1 MQSRRG
7 IPVSPGIAIAK
18 AVVLDNDEHSVV
30 KRHVPEA
37 KLDDEHALVDAA
49 IHDAIQELSDLH
61 AQTASVLGDHL
72 ADIFAFHSGLLKDKA
87 IVSRFHAVI
96 DGERVTA
103 AYAVF
108 MVMQDLAD
116 QFLAQ
121 DNAFFRERV
130 SDIYDLK
137 RRLLEK
143 LVGEQR
149 SALAGLEHPAIVV
162 AHDLTPSQ
170 TAALDR
176 KLIRGLATDLGGR
189 TSHTAILAHALGIP
203 AVVGLKDI
211 TKRAATGD
219 TIILDGHRGHAILQP
234 DAAQLLESRQEAR
247 AYREQEKELKK
258 LRDQPA
264 ITTDGTE
271 VTLMAN
277 IEFTDEVPEAIEF
290 GAQGIGLYRTEF
302 LFMDGD
308 RVPTEHEQFEN
319 YAAAVQALG
328 GRPMTIRTLDLGA
341 DKIAPGLAEIHDEK
355 EPNPFL
361 GCRSIRLCLQH
372 LDLFRTQLRAILRA
386 SAHGPVRIMFPLI
399 CNIMELRQAKMVL
412 SDVRED
418 LEDQGIEVGD
428 VPVGVMIEVPSAALQ
443 ASALAKEVDFF
454 SVGTND
460 LIQYTVAVDRSNER
474 IASLY
479 TGAHPAV
486 LELIKNVVRA
496 ANHAKIGVSLCG
508 EMAGDPEFAMLLLGM
523 GLRTFSI
530 TPPAIPGI
538 KRVVRSVGIERCKR
552 IARKAGGFDNDRE
565 VMNYL
570 REELNRITPGAVA
583 GRSMNDLP
591 R

>member
-18 AVVLDNDEHSVV
+18 AVVLDNDEHSVP
-30 KRHVPEA
+30 KRHVPAES
-37 KLDDEHALVDAA
+37 LVDEHKLVDAA
-49 IHDAIQELSDLH
+49 IADALEELDDLRE
-61 AQTASVLGDHL
+61 QTATVLGGNL
-72 ADIFAFHSGLLKDKA
+72 ADIFSFHAGLLKDKA

-96 DGERVTA
+96 DSESVAGS
-103 AYAVF
+103 YAVF
-108 MVMQDLAD
+108 LVMQDLAD
-116 QFLAQ
+116 QFLDM
-121 DNAFFRERV
+121 DNTFFRERV

-143 LVGEQR
+143 LIGEQQ
-149 SALAGLEHPAIVV
+149 SALATLTEPAIVV

-211 TKRAATGD
+211 TKRTSTGQNM
-219 TIILDGHRGHAILQP
+219 ILDGHRGHAILSP

-247 AYREQEKELKK
+247 AYKEETKALRK

-271 VTLMAN
+271 ITLLAN
-277 IEFTDEVPEAIEF
+277 IEFTEEVPEALDF

-302 LFMDGD
+302 LFMNEDG
-308 RVPTEHEQFEN
+308 VPTEQEQYET
-319 YAAAVQALG
+319 YVEAVKALG
-328 GRPMTIRTLDLGA
+328 GKPLTIRTLDLGA
-341 DKIAPGLAEIHDEK
+341 DKIAPGLADLHDEK

-386 SAHGPVRIMFPLI
+386 SAEGPVRIMFPLI

-418 LEDQGIEVGD
+418 LEDQGVAVGEL
-428 VPVGVMIEVPSAALQ
+428 PIGVMIEVPSAALQ
-443 ASALAKEVDFF
+443 ASTLAKEVDFF

-486 LELIKNVVRA
+486 LALIKDVVRA

-508 EMAGDPEFAMLLLGM
+508 EMAGDPEFTLLLLGM

-538 KRVVRSVGIERCKR
+538 KRVVRSIGIERCKR
-552 IARKAGGFDNDRE
+552 IARKTSSFDNDRE
-565 VMNYL
+565 VLNYL
-570 REELNRITPGAVA
+570 REELNRIMPGAVA
-583 GRSMNDLP
+583 GRSMNY
-591 R
+591 

>member
-18 AVVLDNDEHSVV
+18 AVVLDNDEQTVV
-30 KRHVPEA
+30 KRHVA
-37 KLDDEHALVDAA
+37 KDRLQAEHDLVDAA
-49 IHDAIQELSDLH
+49 IADALKDLEDLRT
-61 AQTASVLGDHL
+61 QTASVLGSQL
-72 ADIFAFHSGLLKDKA
+72 ADIFGFHAGLLKDKA
-87 IVSRFHAVI
+87 IVSRFHVVI
-96 DGERVTA
+96 DSELVTA

-108 MVMQDLAD
+108 SVMQDLAD

-137 RRLLEK
+137 RRLLTE
-143 LVGEQR
+143 LMGEQR
-149 SALAGLEHPAIVV
+149 SALSGLTEPAIVV

-176 KLIRGLATDLGGR
+176 KLIMGIATDLGGR

-211 TKRAATGD
+211 TRRAATGD
-219 TIILDGHRGHAILQP
+219 TIILDGHRGHAVLQP

-247 AYREQEKELKK
+247 AFREEEKALKK
-258 LRDQPA
+258 LSDQPA
-264 ITTDGTE
+264 ITTDGTQ
-271 VTLMAN
+271 VTLLAN
-277 IEFTDEVPEAIEF
+277 IEFTDEVPEALAY
-290 GAQGIGLYRTEF
+290 GAEGIGLYRTEF
-302 LFMDGD
+302 LFMDAEG
-308 RVPTEHEQFEN
+308 VPTEEQQYQSYIDAIE
-319 YAAAVQALG
+319 ALG
-328 GRPMTIRTLDLGA
+328 GKPLTIRTLDLGA
-341 DKIAPGLAEIHDEK
+341 DKIAPGLMDLHDEA

-386 SAHGPVRIMFPLI
+386 SAHGEVRIMFPLI

-418 LEDQGIEVGD
+418 LEDQGIAVGEV
-428 VPVGVMIEVPSAALQ
+428 PIGVMIEVPSAALQ
-443 ASALAKEVDFF
+443 AAALAKEVDFF
-454 SVGTND
+454 SIGTND

-508 EMAGDPEFAMLLLGM
+508 EMAGDPEFTLLLLGY
-523 GLRTFSI
+523 GLRTLSI

-538 KRVVRSVGIERCKR
+538 KRVIRSVGIERCKR
-552 IARKAGGFDNDRE
+552 IARKASSFDNDRE
-565 VMNYL
+565 VTNYL

-583 GRSMNDLP
+583 GRSMNY
-591 R
+591 

>member
-18 AVVLDNDEHSVV
+18 AVVLDNDEHTVS
-30 KRHVPEA
+30 KRHVA
-37 KLDDEHALVDAA
+37 KDKLQAEHDLVDAA
-49 IHDAIQELSDLH
+49 IADALQDLEDLRG
-61 AQTASVLGDHL
+61 QTASVLGSQL
-72 ADIFAFHSGLLKDKA
+72 ADIFGFHAGLLKDKA

-96 DGERVTA
+96 DGESVTG

-108 MVMQDLAD
+108 SVMQDLAD

-137 RRLLEK
+137 RRLLTE
-143 LVGEQR
+143 LIGEQR
-149 SALAGLEHPAIVV
+149 SALSGLTEPAIVV

-219 TIILDGHRGHAILQP
+219 TIILDGHRGHAVLQP

-247 AYREQEKELKK
+247 AYREEEKALKK
-258 LRDQPA
+258 LADQPA
-264 ITTDGTE
+264 ITTDGTSID
-271 VTLMAN
+271 LLAN
-277 IEFTDEVPEAIEF
+277 IEFTDEVPEALAY
-290 GAQGIGLYRTEF
+290 GAEGIGLYRTEF
-302 LFMDGD
+302 LFMDDDG
-308 RVPTEHEQFEN
+308 VPTEEQQ
-319 YAAAVQALG
+319 YQTYKDAVEALG
-328 GRPMTIRTLDLGA
+328 GKPLTIRTLDLGA
-341 DKIAPGLAEIHDEK
+341 DKIAPGLMDLHDEA

-418 LEDQGIEVGD
+418 LEDQGIAVGD
-428 VPVGVMIEVPSAALQ
+428 TPVGMMIEVPSAALQ
-443 ASALAKEVDFF
+443 ASTLAKEVDFF
-454 SVGTND
+454 SIGTND

-479 TGAHPAV
+479 SGAHPAV
-486 LELIKNVVRA
+486 LELIKNVIRA

-508 EMAGDPEFAMLLLGM
+508 EMAGDPEFTLVLLGY
-523 GLRTFSI
+523 GLRTLSI

-552 IARKAGGFDNDRE
+552 IARKASSFDNDRE

-583 GRSMNDLP
+583 GRSMNY
-591 R
+591 

>member
-18 AVVLDNDEHSVV
+18 AVVLDNDEHTVS
-30 KRHVPEA
+30 KRHVA
-37 KLDDEHALVDAA
+37 KEQIQAEHDLVDAA
-49 IHDAIQELSDLH
+49 IADALKDLEDLRG
-61 AQTASVLGDHL
+61 QTASVLGSQL
-72 ADIFAFHSGLLKDKA
+72 ADIFGFHAGLLKDKS

-96 DGERVTA
+96 DGELVTA

-108 MVMQDLAD
+108 SVMQDMAD

-137 RRLLEK
+137 RRLLTE

-149 SALAGLEHPAIVV
+149 SALAGLTEPAIVV

-219 TIILDGHRGHAILQP
+219 TIILDGHRGHAVLQP

-247 AYREQEKELKK
+247 AYREEEKALKG

-271 VTLMAN
+271 IELLAN
-277 IEFTDEVPEAIEF
+277 IEFTDEVPEALEY
-290 GAQGIGLYRTEF
+290 GARGIGLYRTEF
-302 LFMDGD
+302 LFMDDDG
-308 RVPTEHEQFEN
+308 VPTEEQQYET
-319 YAAAVQALG
+319 YVAAIEALG
-328 GRPMTIRTLDLGA
+328 GKPLTIRTLDLGA
-341 DKIAPGLAEIHDEK
+341 DKIAPGLMAELHDEA

-386 SAHGPVRIMFPLI
+386 SSHGPVRIMFPLI

-418 LEDQGIEVGD
+418 LEDQGITVGE
-428 VPVGVMIEVPSAALQ
+428 VPVGMMIEVPSAALQ
-443 ASALAKEVDFF
+443 ASTLAKEVDFF
-454 SVGTND
+454 SIGTND

-479 TGAHPAV
+479 SGAHPAV

-508 EMAGDPEFAMLLLGM
+508 EMAGDPEFTLLLLGY
-523 GLRTFSI
+523 GLRTLSI

-538 KRVVRSVGIERCKR
+538 KRVVRSIGIERCKR
-552 IARKAGGFDNDRE
+552 IARKASSFDNDRE
-565 VMNYL
+565 VLNYL

-583 GRSMNDLP
+583 GRSMNY
-591 R
+591 

>member
-18 AVVLDNDEHSVV
+18 AVVLDNDEHTVPR
-30 KRHVPEA
+30 RHVPKAHVQAEHDLVGKAIEEA
-37 KLDDEHALVDAA
+37 
-49 IHDAIQELSDLH
+49 QTELSDLH
-61 AQTASVLGDHL
+61 TQTANMLGDDL
-72 ADIFAFHSGLLKDKA
+72 ANIFSFHSGMLRDKT
-87 IVSRFHAVI
+87 ITSRFHAVI
-96 DGERVTA
+96 DNESVTG

-108 MVMQDLAD
+108 SVMQDLAD

-121 DNAFFRERV
+121 DNAFFRERA

-149 SALAGLEHPAIVV
+149 SALSGLTEPAIVI

-170 TAALDR
+170 TASLDR

-247 AYREQEKELKK
+247 AYREEEKALKK
-258 LRDQPA
+258 LADQPA
-264 ITTDGTE
+264 VTTDGTE
-271 VTLMAN
+271 ISLLAN
-277 IEFTDEVPEAIEF
+277 IEFTDEVPEALAF
-290 GAQGIGLYRTEF
+290 GAEGIGLYRTEF
-302 LFMDGD
+302 LFMDDDG
-308 RVPTEHEQFEN
+308 VPTEQQQYES
-319 YAAAVQALG
+319 YKAAVEALG
-328 GRPMTIRTLDLGA
+328 GKPLTVRTLDLGA
-341 DKIAPGLAEIHDEK
+341 DKIAPGLMEELHDEA

-418 LEDQGIEVGD
+418 LEDQGIAVGET
-428 VPVGVMIEVPSAALQ
+428 PVGMMIEVPSAALQ
-443 ASALAKEVDFF
+443 AAALAKEVDFF
-454 SVGTND
+454 SIGTND

-479 TGAHPAV
+479 SGAHPAV

-508 EMAGDPEFAMLLLGM
+508 EMAGDPEFTLLLLGY
-523 GLRTFSI
+523 GLRTLSI

-552 IARKAGGFDNDRE
+552 IARKASSFDNDRE
-565 VMNYL
+565 VLNYL
-570 REELNRITPGAVA
+570 REELKRITPGAVA
-583 GRSMNDLP
+583 GRSMNY
-591 R
+591 